1 MLTRKSDDLLEYSFR
16 LGPGTGVD
24 RTPSQSLNTV
34 PYVLF
39 IFILLFGVN
48 VELGEQRVRRFDI
61 A

>member
-1 MLTRKSDDLLEYSFR
+1 MLARKSDDLLKYSFR
-16 LGPGTGVD
+16 LGPGTGVG
-24 RTPSQSLNTV
+24 RTPSQSLNTF

-39 IFILLFGVN
+39 ILILLFGVN

>member
-24 RTPSQSLNTV
+24 SPSSQSLNTF

-39 IFILLFGVN
+39 ILILLFGVN
-48 VELGEQRVRRFDI
+48 IELGEQRVWRFNI